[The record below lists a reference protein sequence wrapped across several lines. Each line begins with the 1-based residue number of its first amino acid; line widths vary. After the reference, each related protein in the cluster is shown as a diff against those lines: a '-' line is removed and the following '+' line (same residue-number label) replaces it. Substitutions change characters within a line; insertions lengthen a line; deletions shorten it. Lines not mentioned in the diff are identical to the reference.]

1 MKKMLAM
8 AAGLALSLA
17 VTAASG
23 EDKLKVAFLYVGP
36 IGDHGWTYTHDQ
48 GRLMVED
55 QLGDQVETVYVENVP
70 EGPDA
75 ERAITRLVRDGAGL
89 VFTTS
94 FGYMDPT
101 IKVAENF
108 PEVKFEHA
116 TGYKRSDNVST
127 YIARFYEGRYV
138 IGQIAAKMSKSGV
151 AGYVASFPIPEVVRG
166 INAFMLGAQSVNPDF
181 KVKVVWVNSWFD
193 PGKEKDAAEVM
204 IGQGADIIS
213 QHTDSTAP
221 IQTAQEKGVLGFGQA
236 SDMIHFAPKAQLTSI
251 IDNWGPYYVARTQAV
266 LDGTWESSDTWG
278 RDGRRHGRDGPLHEH
293 AGGCGRDGDGDGGED
308 PHRRHAPLHR
318 SHLPPGRRDGHRRRR
333 APRRRRPARHELV
346 REGRRRRA
354 AAIAHAAPLP
364 HPRPGPGKAGAGTF
378 PLLTEPPRGN
388 AP

>member
-17 VTAASG
+17 VTAVSG
-23 EDKLKVAFLYVGP
+23 DDKLKVAFLYVGP

-55 QLGDQVETVYVENVP
+55 QLGDQVETVYVESVP

-108 PEVKFEHA
+108 PDVKFEHA

-138 IGQIAAKMSKSGV
+138 IGQIAANMSKSGV

-166 INAFMLGAQSVNPDF
+166 INAFMLGAQSINPDF
-181 KVKVVWVNSWFD
+181 KIKVVWVNSWFD

-204 IGQGADIIS
+204 IGQGADIIA

-266 LDGTWESSDTWG
+266 LDGAWESSDTW
-278 RDGRRHGRDGPLHEH
+278 DGMAEGMVVMAPFTNMPDDVAAMAADTTEKIRSGAMHPFAGPIYRQDGEMVIGEGEH
-293 AGGCGRDGDGDGGED
+293 LDDGVLLGMNWYVKGVDDE
-308 PHRRHAPLHR
+308 
-318 SHLPPGRRDGHRRRR
+318 LPQ
-333 APRRRRPARHELV
+333 
-346 REGRRRRA
+346 
-354 AAIAHAAPLP
+354 
-364 HPRPGPGKAGAGTF
+364 
-378 PLLTEPPRGN
+378 
-388 AP
+388 